1 LCDKRFQILIQI
13 EDRVKQID
21 DKLKL
26 KAKLIRQ
33 KNEIQNLLR
42 AVENN
47 IQPTEFKNKIGAL
60 QSSDEEEA

>member
-1 LCDKRFQILIQI
+1 MIQI
-13 EDRVKQID
+13 EDREKQID